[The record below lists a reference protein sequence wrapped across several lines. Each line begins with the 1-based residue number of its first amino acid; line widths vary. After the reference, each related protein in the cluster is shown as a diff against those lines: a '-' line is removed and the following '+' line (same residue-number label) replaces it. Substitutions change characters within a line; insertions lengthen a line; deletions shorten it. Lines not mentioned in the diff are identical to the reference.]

1 MIIRLGVSGAANAK
15 LVAQKSKG
23 MPVISISLTELV
35 GSAASAAIANLSLE
49 LFKAFKSIH
58 DLYREGGI
66 LFLFIFLTIHLYV
79 HKYTCTLLL
88 GKKW

>member
-1 MIIRLGVSGAANAK
+1 MLGISGAANAK

-35 GSAASAAIANLSLE
+35 GSAASAAIMNLSLE
-49 LFKAFKSIH
+49 LFKAFKSID

-66 LFLFIFLTIHLYV
+66 LFFLCTYV
-79 HKYTCTLLL
+79 YVQKHTHTSLL
-88 GKKW
+88 GRKW